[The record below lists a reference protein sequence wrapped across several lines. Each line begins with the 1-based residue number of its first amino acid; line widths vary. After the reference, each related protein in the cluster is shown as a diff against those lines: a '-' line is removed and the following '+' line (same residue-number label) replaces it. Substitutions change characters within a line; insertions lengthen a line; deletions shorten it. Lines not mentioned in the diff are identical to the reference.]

1 MIKIQTKKSLDEI
14 AKIFLFMA
22 KSSDYGNV
30 VKRLVSKKT
39 HAPKQQRKFWIF
51 LEENLDGILIGDPY
65 KLQAI
70 AEEIDK
76 DFNYASSH
84 AKASS
89 SKLAKSLVSI
99 FNYDVFTRKDGYKG
113 WNAYWLAQQLSVD
126 TCPYC
131 NRLYT
136 NTVSNDKQSISRPQ
150 FDHFIDKSTYPYLA
164 ISFYNLVP
172 SCAVCN
178 TTLKR
183 TIKFN
188 ANTHIHPY
196 LEGFGDLVKFKL
208 EIQDSSFFSGNTQ
221 SGKIRFKNKT
231 TTALSE
237 QNHIKR
243 AEQNIK
249 VFKLTEMYEQH
260 IDYVQEQVHRALVY
274 NPDYLDSLFQ
284 QFEGSLF
291 RNREDLIRFVA
302 ANYVG
307 EENQSA
313 RPLSKLTRDI
323 AEQFG
328 LWNDL

>member
-1 MIKIQTKKSLDEI
+1 MIKIQSKKPLDEI
-14 AKIFLFMA
+14 ALFYLFMA
-22 KSSDYGNV
+22 KNSGHGSIT
-30 VKRLVSKKT
+30 KRLAREKN
-39 HAPKQQRKFWIF
+39 HAPKQQQKFWAF
-51 LEENLDGILIGDPY
+51 LEEKLDDILIGNPY
-65 KLQAI
+65 QIQAI
-70 AEEIDK
+70 TEKIDK
-76 DFNYASSH
+76 DFKYESSR

-89 SKLAKSLVSI
+89 SKLSKSLVRV
-99 FNYDVFTRKDGYKG
+99 FNYDEFSKKGGYSG
-113 WNAYWLAQQLSVD
+113 WNAYWLAQELSVD

-136 NTVSNDKQSISRPQ
+136 HTVTNESQGISRPQ

-164 ISFYNLVP
+164 VSFYNLVP

-183 TIKFN
+183 TNKFN
-188 ANTHIHPY
+188 PSTHIHPH
-196 LEGFGDLVKFKL
+196 LEGFGDLVKFHL
-208 EIQDSSFFSGNTQ
+208 EIQDCSFFNGNTQ
-221 SGKIRFKNKT
+221 SGIIRFKNKVT
-231 TTALSE
+231 TVSSE
-237 QNHIKR
+237 KNHINK
-243 AEQNIK
+243 AAQNIK
-249 VFKLTEMYEQH
+249 VFKLSEMYEQH

-323 AEQFG
+323 SEQFG
-328 LWNDL
+328 LWIDF